1 MPLAQETSRN
11 ACLSAQI
18 RPWEKI
24 SERPFLESWLDNNSE
39 IAPAI
44 LSPPAT
50 EGSMALA

>member
-1 MPLAQETSRN
+1 MSQG
-11 ACLSAQI
+11 AQI
-18 RPWEKI
+18 RPREKI
-24 SERPFLESWLDNNSE
+24 SERPFLKSWLDNNSE